1 MATLKLEIE
10 NGFFVGT
17 NGCYVSIV
25 EPTHVIANGW
35 DCVIDENGTIR
46 CDATRYYSD
55 GEHSMR
61 YVIQPNGF
69 AKLTLKVPYDKV
81 KTLRKG
87 FVVSKGSKLSD
98 GLLGLA
104 GGYIDERYAYFR
116 DGNFQKFLNK
126 FGITA
131 VKHEDPN
138 QKFSGFSNYSGWG
151 TASQDVFS
159 DGNIEWDYEDAP
171 GSREYFEQ
179 PGCNPNLY
187 SGTTYHTVTNATWAI
202 VETRENYRDNHNY
215 ARILYTT
222 VRNVMDLEDSLMEN
236 STIAKYVHDKE
247 QTKRLNELEGR
258 EVHTLGDVKSVVA
271 EVLAIAPRMK
281 SSIDDEKVEEFLKS
295 FELADGDKFMVEA
308 WGPMP
313 NNSYAD
319 YDFSIICGNGK
330 SYYGRKLKIATGFLG

>member
-1 MATLKLEIE
+1 MATLKIELE
-10 NGFFVGT
+10 NGSFVGT
-17 NGCYVSIV
+17 NGCYITTV

-35 DCVIDENGTIR
+35 NCLIKEDGTIECNSVR
-46 CDATRYYSD
+46 DYSD

-61 YVIQPNGF
+61 YVILPNGF
-69 AKLTLKVPYDKV
+69 AKLTLKVPYERV

-87 FVVSKGSKLSD
+87 YVIPKGTKLCD

-151 TASQDVFS
+151 TASQEVFS

-222 VRNVMDLEDSLMEN
+222 VRNVMNLEDSLMAN

-258 EVHTLGDVKSVVA
+258 EVHTLADVKSVVA

-281 SSIDDEKVEEFLKS
+281 STIDDEKVEEFLKS
-295 FELADGDKFMVEA
+295 FVLSDGYKFMVEA

-313 NNSYAD
+313 NNSLAD
-319 YDFSIICGNGK
+319 FDFSIICGNGNSK
-330 SYYGRKLKIATGFLG
+330 YGRQIKIATGFLG